1 MKNKA
6 RTLKELANE
15 DYKTQ
20 IARGYKNIPKG
31 AMVSVIDDN
40 FNNLYGNFCIVKYK
54 DNTYHVNKRDLD
66 FNIQRKIYI
75 LSNSLDGIEDI
86 KGNYLAIDDMGK
98 VVYYQFCSAKKFAK
112 KDLIS
117 GNPKRLRECS
127 DNYGKDF
134 KVLYLG
140 EDRMTLDKLVQLHNE
155 NYPND

>member
-31 AMVSVIDDN
+31 AIVSVIDDN
-40 FNNLYGNFCIVKYK
+40 FNTLYGSFCIVKYK

-75 LSNSLDGIEDI
+75 FMKETI
-86 KGNYLAIDDMGK
+86 
-98 VVYYQFCSAKKFAK
+98 Q
-112 KDLIS
+112 
-117 GNPKRLRECS
+117 
-127 DNYGKDF
+127 
-134 KVLYLG
+134 
-140 EDRMTLDKLVQLHNE
+140 LVT
-155 NYPND
+155 